1 MNLLK
6 EGKTNWKYILIV
18 VILAVIVG
26 GAILGYCWWTKQ
38 EIPLLEIKKPE
49 EVEEEIVD
57 WRIYRNERYGFEFT
71 FPDRWKDYK
80 VSEEDTAIA
89 FKLKHTRDDEYHT
102 VFRIKIYPKEK
113 WDQLQSKE
121 EPSVEKYIDEK
132 QGYILAYSVGHD
144 DEGYVGFPEVV
155 PGEIY
160 QGPFYDV
167 ENKIIPT
174 FKFLAEDET
183 ANWKTYRNEEYGYE
197 MKYPR
202 EWKLSVTPPNEF
214 SPQGDWGKQIGELAV
229 LQNPAVEE
237 PYCNLHLT
245 IYSNPKN
252 LSIRDFYGVRF
263 SSIHKGKGSGSILF
277 GKNQLLGMRYYMER
291 IVKSFPEEDWV
302 EAIITKK
309 DGNIIELFW
318 WWGKG
323 CSKEVPQII
332 STFRIFGPLPREYV
346 NIVEDE
352 IPDFTLETLTPGDW
366 KIYRNEEYGFE
377 LKYPK
382 FFTVINAKN
391 YYSPDIMTDFLG
403 IKCDSVIDL
412 QTRQYPCIVSIKASK
427 ENIEAVEKNIDSSL
441 SAPGNYLVSKKEIS
455 ISNHKGIE
463 YHWGVWEGGVT
474 AITTLLPYNS
484 QTYIISGC
492 ELDGFEE
499 IVNQMLSTF
508 RFLE

>member
-132 QGYILAYSVGHD
+132 QGYVFAYSVGHD

-183 ANWKTYRNEEYGYE
+183 TNWKTYRNEEHGFEFKYSERWGDISDSPAAFVYRSDSTIIFKPPEFEEQYLATGYPFLEMRVRENPQRLDLENFYFPLFKEYKTKEKFKENLRIQQVQDVIYYQIPTPWGELLTIFSLDSTFLEFSHRTYIAEQERVFNQMLSTFRFIEVDETANWKTYRNEEYGFKI
-197 MKYPR
+197 KYPPDWGYEDDTQNDCFPQHPCISSIDFR
-202 EWKLSVTPPNEF
+202 SHIATGWVAVMIFDNPDALSVKDWLYKFKELKELEKLEQFEEF
-214 SPQGDWGKQIGELAV
+214 SLKEIEIGGEKGLRLTYLPPHPGQV
-229 LQNPAVEE
+229 TWQDDIYISKKNFIYDISLPGIYNP
-237 PYCNLHLT
+237 
-245 IYSNPKN
+245 
-252 LSIRDFYGVRF
+252 
-263 SSIHKGKGSGSILF
+263 
-277 GKNQLLGMRYYMER
+277 
-291 IVKSFPEEDWV
+291 PEIQ
-302 EAIITKK
+302 EAI
-309 DGNIIELFW
+309 
-318 WWGKG
+318 
-323 CSKEVPQII
+323 
-332 STFRIFGPLPREYV
+332 
-346 NIVEDE
+346 
-352 IPDFTLETLTPGDW
+352 
-366 KIYRNEEYGFE
+366 
-377 LKYPK
+377 
-382 FFTVINAKN
+382 
-391 YYSPDIMTDFLG
+391 
-403 IKCDSVIDL
+403 
-412 QTRQYPCIVSIKASK
+412 
-427 ENIEAVEKNIDSSL
+427 
-441 SAPGNYLVSKKEIS
+441 
-455 ISNHKGIE
+455 
-463 YHWGVWEGGVT
+463 
-474 AITTLLPYNS
+474 
-484 QTYIISGC
+484 
-492 ELDGFEE
+492 
-499 IVNQMLSTF
+499 NQMLSTF
-508 RFLE
+508 RFIW